1 MSKKHAKSARF
12 ESCAPIMPQNAPKK
26 NPNKIPEKNRECSW
40 ISSLYF
46 CFDLIKEYCYSK
58 DAIPP
63 TGGTA
68 KLLST
73 TNVFSEVL
81 GGVLEVFNKTT
92 DRRTPIRRIGLTCNN
107 VVGEGKIFYDD
118 IYEIKLLD
126 FYFYSSF

>member
-12 ESCAPIMPQNAPKK
+12 EGCAPIMPQNAPTK

-126 FYFYSSF
+126 FYF